1 MKLLFIILLSLIYYQ
16 SLISISSA
24 RPISYGGGWTLMQ
37 KNNHNKNSIHLH
49 YSPSYKYSIGYKS
62 EYLRENNISLNSLQL
77 NNLIKRWNLP
87 AAQGNLYL
95 KSNIGNAAKS
105 KNNEIYSALGLA
117 TDFETRRYFISYQN
131 NYYKSDGDVI
141 SIFQQNIQFGIA
153 PYVANYNNIHSWVMI
168 RIDHEPDSDDNKII
182 KTGLIRLF
190 KGVNLLELGITSNKK
205 LLFNLIK
212 RF

>member
-1 MKLLFIILLSLIYYQ
+1 MRLLFIILLSLIYYQ
-16 SLISISSA
+16 SSISISSA

-49 YSPSYKYSIGYKS
+49 YSPSYKYSVGYKS
-62 EYLRENNISLNSLQL
+62 EYLREDNISLNSLQL

-95 KSNIGNAAKS
+95 KSNIGNAKKS

-117 TDFETRRYFISYQN
+117 ADFETRRYFISYQN

-141 SIFQQNIQFGIA
+141 NIFQQNVQFGIA
-153 PYVANYNNIHSWVMI
+153 PYVANYNNIHSWIMI
-168 RIDHEPDSDDNKII
+168 RIDHEPDSKYNKII

>member
-1 MKLLFIILLSLIYYQ
+1 MRLLFIILLSLIYYQ
-16 SLISISSA
+16 SSISISSA
-24 RPISYGGGWTLMQ
+24 RPVSYGGGWTLMQ

-62 EYLRENNISLNSLQL
+62 EYLREGNISLNSLQL

-95 KSNIGNAAKS
+95 KSNIGNATKS
-105 KNNEIYSALGLA
+105 KNNEIYSSLGLA

-141 SIFQQNIQFGIA
+141 NIFQQNIQFGIA
-153 PYVANYNNIHSWVMI
+153 PYVANYNNIHSWIMI